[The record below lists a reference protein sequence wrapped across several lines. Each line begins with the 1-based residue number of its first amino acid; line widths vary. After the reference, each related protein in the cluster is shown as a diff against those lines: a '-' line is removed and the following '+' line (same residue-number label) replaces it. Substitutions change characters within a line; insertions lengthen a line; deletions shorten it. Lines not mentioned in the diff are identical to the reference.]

1 MIDGFRF
8 RLASAGLIYRDS
20 PEVCAKASPQ
30 NYWPVRRA
38 ALIEFPRS
46 KPSLMF
52 PWNAKTFFFF
62 FFFCH
67 RSNEKG
73 TFCILTSNVLTI
85 LWQFHWYF
93 VGFTIIPLNFTQV
106 KGRKTLSVNQTRF
119 FVSKKQRLKCCLSFG
134 KLFLNKKQIW
144 SIISDRFNAIIEI
157 GICIRQKFYTYS

>member
-52 PWNAKTFFFF
+52 PWNAKTFVFF

-73 TFCILTSNVLTI
+73 AFCILTSYVLTTLAI
-85 LWQFHWYF
+85 LLIFRSLYYNTIKFHSGKRQKDSKRKPNQVFRINKTTPQMLF
-93 VGFTIIPLNFTQV
+93 VF
-106 KGRKTLSVNQTRF
+106 RKTVFERKANLVDH
-119 FVSKKQRLKCCLSFG
+119 FG
-134 KLFLNKKQIW
+134 
-144 SIISDRFNAIIEI
+144 
-157 GICIRQKFYTYS
+157 

>member
-62 FFFCH
+62 FFFFCH
-67 RSNEKG
+67 RSNEKS
-73 TFCILTSNVLTI
+73 TFCVLPKYVLTTLAI
-85 LWQFHWYF
+85 SLIFRWLYYDSIKFHSGKRQKDSKRKPNQVLHINKTTPQMLF
-93 VGFTIIPLNFTQV
+93 VF
-106 KGRKTLSVNQTRF
+106 RKTAFEQKANLVDH
-119 FVSKKQRLKCCLSFG
+119 FG
-134 KLFLNKKQIW
+134 
-144 SIISDRFNAIIEI
+144 
-157 GICIRQKFYTYS
+157 

>member
-62 FFFCH
+62 FFFFCH
-67 RSNEKG
+67 RSNEKS
-73 TFCILTSNVLTI
+73 TFCVLPKYVLITLAI
-85 LWQFHWYF
+85 SLIFRWLYYNSIEFHS
-93 VGFTIIPLNFTQV
+93 G
-106 KGRKTLSVNQTRF
+106 
-119 FVSKKQRLKCCLSFG
+119 KKQKDSKRKLNQVLHINKTTPQMLFVFRKIAFEQKTNLVDHFG
-134 KLFLNKKQIW
+134 
-144 SIISDRFNAIIEI
+144 
-157 GICIRQKFYTYS
+157 